1 MKWFYPTA
9 IVVAVVFLFFAFSGV
24 QQIRA
29 LRGDLQKAS
38 LEMPEQTL
46 KAIEGRY
53 GIAQEDMGRMLNGML
68 WASAKVSSLQ
78 GIDRLSGVE
87 FVYHNFGVALELA
100 LMRLEQTSNEAM
112 KDLTYEE
119 YEKIKTSEF
128 PRAKRFL
135 KALGYTVSVPIVSQT
150 KDGAT
155 SATQTPVP
163 ATGRKRIVVP

>member
-1 MKWFYPTA
+1 MTRDREDNKE
-9 IVVAVVFLFFAFSGV
+9 IVADV
-24 QQIRA
+24 
-29 LRGDLQKAS
+29 
-38 LEMPEQTL
+38 LE
-46 KAIEGRY
+46 
-53 GIAQEDMGRMLNGML
+53 
-68 WASAKVSSLQ
+68 KVSLLIAPFAPYIS
-78 GIDRLSGVE
+78 E

-163 ATGRKRIVVP
+163 ATKS